1 MKLYRNINIKVGYME
16 SKFNFN
22 YILFVMTKY

>member
-1 MKLYRNINIKVGYME
+1 MKLYRNINIKVSYME